1 MLACGRWLVLIA
13 VLLATAPDVAAAQGP
28 NAFDGTYV
36 GVSAWNLGSMQ
47 RGSTSGGCRTFNA
60 PSPPTIVNGRIQGKW
75 GDGTFDGQVDP
86 DGTVRMKTQP
96 FAGIFEGRIAN
107 QTITGRY
114 QGGCNYDLSWGD
126 NPASRLR

>member
-1 MLACGRWLVLIA
+1 MPHVAKWFGLGAMLFVSCPEIG
-13 VLLATAPDVAAAQGP
+13 AAQGA

-36 GVSAWNLGSMQ
+36 GVSASNLGSMQ
-47 RGSTSGGCRTFNA
+47 RGSTSSGCRTFNA
-60 PSPPTIVNGRIQGKW
+60 PSPLTISNGHVQGKW
-75 GDGTFDGQVDP
+75 GDGTFDGQVNP

-114 QGGCNYDLSWGD
+114 QGGCNYDLSW
-126 NPASRLR
+126 RRR

>member
-36 GVSAWNLGSMQ
+36 GVSAWNLGIVQ

-86 DGTVRMKTQP
+86 DGTVRMKAQP

-114 QGGCNYDLSWGD
+114 QGGCNYDLSW
-126 NPASRLR
+126 RKR

>member
-1 MLACGRWLVLIA
+1 MLACGKWLAFIA
-13 VLLATAPDVAAAQGP
+13 VLLIAASSIAADQGV

-36 GVSAWNLGSMQ
+36 GASASNLGSMQ

-86 DGTVRMKTQP
+86 DGTVRMKAQP

-114 QGGCNYDLSWGD
+114 QGGCNYDLSW
-126 NPASRLR
+126 RKR

>member
-1 MLACGRWLVLIA
+1 MRLLWQQLVFSA
-13 VLLATAPDVAAAQGP
+13 MLLAFVPDAATAQGT

-36 GVSAWNLGSMQ
+36 GVSASNLVSMQ

-60 PSPPTIVNGRIQGKW
+60 PSPLTIVNGRVQGKW
-75 GDGTFDGQVDP
+75 GDGTFDGQVNP

-114 QGGCNYDLSWGD
+114 QGGCNYDLSW
-126 NPASRLR
+126 RRR

>member
-1 MLACGRWLVLIA
+1 MIA

-60 PSPPTIVNGRIQGKW
+60 PSPLSIVNGRIQGKW

-114 QGGCNYDLSWGD
+114 QGGCNYDLSW
-126 NPASRLR
+126 RKR

>member
-1 MLACGRWLVLIA
+1 MPPVAKWFGLSAMLFVTCPEIGAS
-13 VLLATAPDVAAAQGP
+13 QGS

-36 GVSAWNLGSMQ
+36 GVSASNLGSMQ
-47 RGSTSGGCRTFNA
+47 RGSTSAGCRAFNA
-60 PSPPTIVNGRIQGKW
+60 PSPLTIANGRVQGKW
-75 GDGTFDGQVDP
+75 GDGTFDGQVSP

-114 QGGCNYDLSWGD
+114 QGGCNYDLSW
-126 NPASRLR
+126 RRR

>member
-1 MLACGRWLVLIA
+1 MLAFSKWLPLSVVLIA
-13 VLLATAPDVAAAQGP
+13 AAPDIAVAQGA

-36 GVSAWNLGSMQ
+36 GVSASNLGSMQ
-47 RGSTSGGCRTFNA
+47 RGSTSGGCRSFNA
-60 PSPPTIVNGRIQGKW
+60 PSPLTIVNGHVQGRW
-75 GDGTFDGQVDP
+75 GDGTFDGQVNP

-114 QGGCNYDLSWGD
+114 QGGCNYDLSW
-126 NPASRLR
+126 RKR